1 VNRYVVVP
9 ASHLINGLPPD
20 EALQIAKTFSLEIKI
35 DESAEKIE
43 IVSEP
48 RIKEIFHEKEYEPN
62 KVWSLDIHDEFVD
75 MSGEC
80 FLKTGDEI
88 FYPKIKEKHIIKF
101 RIRHKQSQ
109 EKVFSVFIN
118 EKEYFS
124 SIIFER

>member
-9 ASHLINGLPPD
+9 ASELINGSLPN

-35 DESAEKIE
+35 DESAEKIK

-48 RIKEIFHEKEYEPN
+48 RIKEIFHEKEYEPD

-80 FLKTGDEI
+80 FLKTDDEI

-109 EKVFSVFIN
+109 EKTFSVFIN
-118 EKEYFS
+118 GQEYFS
-124 SIIFER
+124 SNIFER